1 MKKWIYIL
9 VGILAIFVI
18 IYLSL
23 LRREKGTFSVGVTEN
38 FLQLDSASVDRIEFR
53 RFGSRMVLEEEGPQW
68 YVVEPDSYRANNDAV
83 GRFLGLAGHLKV
95 GEIISSN
102 PGKQYWFQVDSL
114 TGTSLDFLSRGR
126 IRASVV
132 IGKTSEDGINGYLRK
147 TGSGD
152 VYLADVDFVRMAQ
165 RSINQWRDARL
176 FTFDA
181 DQIKDIQWNRARDGF
196 RLMRADSLWELSRYP
211 YDEVTAADTQAA
223 KAYTRTLAN
232 MRADNFPFK
241 TQLGGVNL
249 QAGEPLLVIT
259 LQDGGQVRLFAAES
273 PGEEN
278 RFWVTTDK
286 DKNVFTLYEY
296 NFNMLNKT
304 PEDFLP
310 KPES

>member
-1 MKKWIYIL
+1 MRKWIYIL

-18 IYLSL
+18 IYLFL
-23 LRREKGTFSVGVTEN
+23 LRKEKTTFSVGVTEN
-38 FLQLDSASVDRIEFR
+38 FLQLDSASVDRIEFQ
-53 RFGSRMVLEEEGPQW
+53 RFNSRMALQEEKPQW
-68 YVVEPDSYRANNDAV
+68 YVVEPDTYRANNDAV

-102 PGKQYWFQVDSL
+102 PGKQFWFQVDSL
-114 TGTSLDFLSRGR
+114 TGTKLDFLSRGR
-126 IRASVV
+126 SVASVV
-132 IGKTSEDGINGYLRK
+132 IGKTSDDGINGYLRK
-147 TGSGD
+147 TGSDD
-152 VYLADVDFVRMAQ
+152 VYLTGVDFIRMAQ
-165 RSINQWRDARL
+165 RSINQWRDARI

-181 DQIKDIQWNRARDGF
+181 DQINDIQWDRSKDGF
-196 RLMRADSLWELSRYP
+196 RLMRSDSLWELSRYP
-211 YDEVTAADTQAA
+211 YKEVAAADAQAA
-223 KAYTRTLAN
+223 KAYARTLAN

-241 TQLGGVNL
+241 NQLGGMNL

-259 LQDGGQVRLFAAES
+259 LQDGDQVRLFAAES
-273 PGEEN
+273 PGEKN
-278 RFWVTTDK
+278 QFWVTTDK

>member
-9 VGILAIFVI
+9 VSILAIFVI
-18 IYLSL
+18 IYLFL
-23 LRREKGTFSVGVTEN
+23 LRKEKGTFSVGVTEN
-38 FLQLDSASVDRIEFR
+38 FLQLDSASVDRIEFE
-53 RFGSRMVLEEEGPQW
+53 RFNSRMVLQEERPQW
-68 YVVEPDSYRANNDAV
+68 YVVEPDTYRANNDAV
-83 GRFLGLAGHLKV
+83 GRFMGLAGHLKV
-95 GEIISSN
+95 GEVISSN

-114 TGTSLDFLSRGR
+114 TGTRVDFLSQGR
-126 IRASVV
+126 LLASVV

-147 TGSGD
+147 TGSDD
-152 VYLADVDFVRMAQ
+152 VYLTGVDFVRMAQ
-165 RSINQWRDARL
+165 RSINQWRDTRI

-196 RLMRADSLWELSRYP
+196 RLMRTDSLWELSRYP
-211 YDEVTAADTQAA
+211 YHEVTAADTQAA

-241 TQLGGVNL
+241 NQLGGMNL

-259 LQDGGQVRLFAAES
+259 LQDGDQVRLFAAES

-310 KPES
+310 KPEP